1 MFHENVCV
9 RGYISRGAPLIVKCT
24 PKEDK
29 YPKMNAT
36 AASHMSTIAKETLAP
51 VLNAEAQGYYIFIIV
66 FLLASAVV
74 VPIFQRYK
82 VSSVLGFLLIG
93 VLLGPDVMGR
103 LATAW
108 PVLDAFSVMRSHTVH
123 QLAELGVVFL
133 LFSIG
138 LELTFERLKSMRRLV
153 FGLGAL
159 QVLLCALA
167 LTGLFLLIGRSFVS
181 SVALGMALALS
192 STAVVIPV
200 LADRKAL
207 KTASGRS
214 VFAVLLAQDI
224 AVAPILITAG
234 SNSGLSGLLALI
246 PALLGI
252 GILVVLG
259 RWLLRPLFNTVAFSR
274 SRELFMAACL
284 LCVLVAGQISVMAG
298 LSMGLGAFV
307 AGVLLAETEY
317 RREIE
322 NMVEPFKG
330 LLLGL
335 FFVTVGARLEVAAV
349 ISQPL
354 LVFGLAAVL
363 IAIKLVLGLAAAL
376 IAVKAAV
383 IYPVARL
390 FGLNNRSAIETAAVL
405 GPAGEFAFVIIDQA
419 IGHKVLNAEFGQ
431 TVILASIISLFC
443 IPFLAAGAGR
453 LSKALAKNGEAPT
466 SVAPEVVSEAAK
478 VIVVGFGRVGELVTD
493 MLKLHN
499 IDYMVVD
506 INPQVTQRARAL
518 NVEAWYGDASAAEF
532 LHSLGIERARAVVV
546 TASNPAFTDEVVK
559 AVRGMRADVH
569 IIARARDAAH
579 AQRLY
584 QMGATDAVPETIE
597 ASLQLA
603 ENTLIDLGVPMG
615 LVLASV
621 HERRD
626 VFRKMFGIRKPEA
639 PVRPQRSLEEV
650 ALAAAEKAGKT

>member
-1 MFHENVCV
+1 
-9 RGYISRGAPLIVKCT
+9 
-24 PKEDK
+24 
-29 YPKMNAT
+29 MNAS
-36 AASHMSTIAKETLAP
+36 AASHMSAIAKETLAP
-51 VLNAEAQGYYIFIIV
+51 VFNAEAQGYYIFIIV

-224 AVAPILITAG
+224 AVAPIMITVVMLAG
-234 SNSGLSGLLALI
+234 GAAGDGRSLSGLLALI
-246 PALLGI
+246 PALIGI
-252 GILVVLG
+252 GILVIGG

-349 ISQPL
+349 ISQPM

-363 IAIKLVLGLAAAL
+363 IA
-376 IAVKAAV
+376 VKMAV

-390 FGLNNRSAIETAAVL
+390 FGLNNRSALETAAVL

-419 IGHKVLNAEFGQ
+419 IGHKVLNAAFGQ

-453 LSKALAKNGEAPT
+453 LSKALAKNATAPT
-466 SVAPEVVSEAAK
+466 AIAPEIVSEAAK

-499 IDYMVVD
+499 IEYMVVD
-506 INPQVTQRARAL
+506 INPQVTQRARTQHI
-518 NVEAWYGDASAAEF
+518 EAWYGDASAAEF

-559 AVRGMRADVH
+559 AVRAMRADVH

-639 PVRPQRSLEEV
+639 PVRPKRSLEEV
-650 ALAAAEKAGKT
+650 AAAAVEKTAGT

>member
-1 MFHENVCV
+1 
-9 RGYISRGAPLIVKCT
+9 
-24 PKEDK
+24 
-29 YPKMNAT
+29 
-36 AASHMSTIAKETLAP
+36 MSTIAKETLAP

-82 VSSVLGFLLIG
+82 ISSVLGFLLIG
-93 VLLGPDVMGR
+93 VLLGPDVAGR
-103 LATAW
+103 LAGAW
-108 PVLDAFSVMRSHTVH
+108 PAFGGAFGVMRSHTVH

-138 LELTFERLKSMRRLV
+138 LELTFERLKAMRRMV

-159 QVLLCALA
+159 QVVLCSLV
-167 LTGLFLLIGRSFVS
+167 LTGLFLLLGQSIVASI
-181 SVALGMALALS
+181 ALGMAIALS

-224 AVAPILITAG
+224 AVAPIMITVVMLAG
-234 SNSGLSGLLALI
+234 GAAGEATGLGGLLTLI
-246 PALLGI
+246 PALIGI

-335 FFVTVGARLEVAAV
+335 FFVTVGARLEIAAV
-349 ISQPL
+349 ISQP
-354 LVFGLAAVL
+354 A
-363 IAIKLVLGLAAAL
+363 LVLGLAAAL
-376 IAVKAAV
+376 IVVKMAV
-383 IYPVARL
+383 IYPVARI

-419 IGHKVLNAEFGQ
+419 IGHKVLAAEVGQ
-431 TVILASIISLFC
+431 AVILAAIISLFC

-453 LSKALAKNGEAPT
+453 LSKSLAKNATTPT
-466 SVAPEVVSEAAK
+466 AVMPEVVSEAAK
-478 VIVVGFGRVGELVTD
+478 VIVVGFGRVGELVTE

-506 INPQVTQRARAL
+506 INPQVTQRARAQ
-518 NVEAWYGDASAAEF
+518 NIEAWYGDASAAEF
-532 LHSLGIERARAVVV
+532 LHSLDIERARAVVV
-546 TASNPAFTDEVVK
+546 TASNPLFTDQVVK
-559 AVRGMRADVH
+559 AVRTMRADVH
-569 IIARARDAAH
+569 IIARARDASH

-584 QMGATDAVPETIE
+584 EMGATDAVPETIE

-626 VFRKMFGIRKPEA
+626 VFRKMFGIRKPE
-639 PVRPQRSLEEV
+639 PVKPQRSLEDV
-650 ALAAAEKAGKT
+650 ALAMSEKIGAEKA

>member
-1 MFHENVCV
+1 
-9 RGYISRGAPLIVKCT
+9 
-24 PKEDK
+24 
-29 YPKMNAT
+29 MNAS
-36 AASHMSTIAKETLAP
+36 AASHMSAIAKETLAP

-133 LFSIG
+133 LFTIG

-167 LTGLFLLIGRSFVS
+167 LTCLFLLIGRSFVS

-207 KTASGRS
+207 KTTSGRS

-224 AVAPILITAG
+224 AVAPILITVVMLAG
-234 SNSGLSGLLALI
+234 GAAGDGRSLSGLLALI
-246 PALLGI
+246 PALIGI
-252 GILVVLG
+252 GILVIGG
-259 RWLLRPLFNTVAFSR
+259 RWMLRPLFNTVAFSR

-349 ISQPL
+349 ISQPV
-354 LVFGLAAVL
+354 LVF
-363 IAIKLVLGLAAAL
+363 GLAAAL
-376 IAVKAAV
+376 IAVKMAV

-419 IGHKVLNAEFGQ
+419 IGHKVLNAEIGQ

-466 SVAPEVVSEAAK
+466 SVAPEIVSEAPK

-506 INPQVTQRARAL
+506 INPQVTQRARAQHI
-518 NVEAWYGDASAAEF
+518 EAWYGDASAAEF

-546 TASNPAFTDEVVK
+546 TASNPAFTDDVVR
-559 AVRGMRADVH
+559 AVRAMRADVH

-639 PVRPQRSLEEV
+639 PVRPKRSLEEV
-650 ALAAAEKAGKT
+650 AAAAVEKTAGT

>member
-1 MFHENVCV
+1 
-9 RGYISRGAPLIVKCT
+9 
-24 PKEDK
+24 
-29 YPKMNAT
+29 
-36 AASHMSTIAKETLAP
+36 MSTIAKETLAP
-51 VLNAEAQGYYIFIIV
+51 VLNVEAQGYYIFIIV

-103 LATAW
+103 MATVW

-159 QVLLCALA
+159 QVLLCSLA
-167 LTGLFLLIGRSFVS
+167 LTGLFLVLGQSIVASI
-181 SVALGMALALS
+181 ALGMAIALS

-207 KTASGRS
+207 KTTSGRS

-224 AVAPILITAG
+224 AVAPIMITVVMLAG
-234 SNSGLSGLLALI
+234 GAAGASGESATGLGGLLALI
-246 PALLGI
+246 PALIGI
-252 GILVVLG
+252 GILVVGG

-335 FFVTVGARLEVAAV
+335 FFVTVGARLEIAAV
-349 ISQPL
+349 ISEP
-354 LVFGLAAVL
+354 A
-363 IAIKLVLGLAAAL
+363 LVLGLAAAL
-376 IAVKAAV
+376 IAIKAAV

-419 IGHKVLNAEFGQ
+419 IGHKVLSAEVGQ
-431 TVILASIISLFC
+431 AVILAAIISLFC
-443 IPFLAAGAGR
+443 IPFLAAGAAR
-453 LSKALAKNGEAPT
+453 LSKKLAKNAATPT
-466 SVAPEVVSEAAK
+466 AVAPEIVSEAAK

-493 MLKLHN
+493 MLKMHN
-499 IDYMVVD
+499 IEYMVVD

-546 TASNPAFTDEVVK
+546 TASNPAFTDQVVK
-559 AVRGMRADVH
+559 AVRAMRADVH
-569 IIARARDAAH
+569 IIARARDASH

-584 QMGATDAVPETIE
+584 EMGATDAVPETIE

-626 VFRKMFGIRKPEA
+626 VFRKMFGIRKPE
-639 PVRPQRSLEEV
+639 PVKPERSLEAV
-650 ALAAAEKAGKT
+650 ALAMSEKIGAKKA

>member
-1 MFHENVCV
+1 
-9 RGYISRGAPLIVKCT
+9 
-24 PKEDK
+24 
-29 YPKMNAT
+29 
-36 AASHMSTIAKETLAP
+36 MSTIAKETLAP
-51 VLNAEAQGYYIFIIV
+51 VLNSETQGYYIFIIV

-159 QVLLCALA
+159 QVVLCSLA
-167 LTGLFLLIGRSFVS
+167 LTGLFLVLGQSIVASI
-181 SVALGMALALS
+181 ALGMAIALS

-224 AVAPILITAG
+224 AVAPIMITVVMLAG
-234 SNSGLSGLLALI
+234 GAAGASGNANGLSGLLALI
-246 PALLGI
+246 PALIGI
-252 GILVVLG
+252 GILVVGG

-335 FFVTVGARLEVAAV
+335 FFVTVGARLEIAAV
-349 ISQPL
+349 VSQP
-354 LVFGLAAVL
+354 A
-363 IAIKLVLGLAAAL
+363 LVLGLAVAL
-376 IAVKAAV
+376 IVIKAAV
-383 IYPVARL
+383 IYPVARA

-419 IGHKVLNAEFGQ
+419 IGHKVLSAEVGQ
-431 TVILASIISLFC
+431 AVILASIISLFC
-443 IPFLAAGAGR
+443 IPFLAAGAAR
-453 LSKALAKNGEAPT
+453 LSKKLAKNAAAPT
-466 SVAPEVVSEAAK
+466 SVAPDIVSEAAK

-499 IDYMVVD
+499 IEYMVVD
-506 INPQVTQRARAL
+506 INPQVTQRARAM

-546 TASNPAFTDEVVK
+546 TASNPVFTDQVVK
-559 AVRGMRADVH
+559 AVRAMRDDVH
-569 IIARARDAAH
+569 IIARARDASH

-584 QMGATDAVPETIE
+584 EMGATDAVPETIE

-626 VFRKMFGIRKPEA
+626 VFRKMFGIRKPE
-639 PVRPQRSLEEV
+639 PIRSERSLEAV
-650 ALAAAEKAGKT
+650 ALAMAEKAGTQKA

>member
-1 MFHENVCV
+1 
-9 RGYISRGAPLIVKCT
+9 
-24 PKEDK
+24 
-29 YPKMNAT
+29 
-36 AASHMSTIAKETLAP
+36 MSTIAKETLAP

-159 QVLLCALA
+159 QVVLCSLA
-167 LTGLFLLIGRSFVS
+167 LTGLFLLLGQSIVASI
-181 SVALGMALALS
+181 ALGMAIALS

-224 AVAPILITAG
+224 AVAPIMITVVMLAGGAAGAAG

-335 FFVTVGARLEVAAV
+335 FFVTVGARLEIAAV
-349 ISQPL
+349 VSQP
-354 LVFGLAAVL
+354 A
-363 IAIKLVLGLAAAL
+363 LVLGLAAAL

-419 IGHKVLNAEFGQ
+419 IGHKVLSAEIGQ
-431 TVILASIISLFC
+431 AVILASIISLFS
-443 IPFLAAGAGR
+443 IPFLAAGAAR
-453 LSKALAKNGEAPT
+453 LSKKLAKNAMAPT
-466 SVAPEVVSEAAK
+466 AVMPEVVSEAAK

-499 IDYMVVD
+499 IEYMVVD

-559 AVRGMRADVH
+559 AVRAMRADVH

>member
-1 MFHENVCV
+1 
-9 RGYISRGAPLIVKCT
+9 
-24 PKEDK
+24 
-29 YPKMNAT
+29 MNAS
-36 AASHMSTIAKETLAP
+36 AASHMSAIAKETLAP

-133 LFSIG
+133 LFTIG

-159 QVLLCALA
+159 QVVLCALA
-167 LTGLFLLIGRSFVS
+167 LTGLFLLIGRSFIS

-224 AVAPILITAG
+224 AVAPILITVVMLAG
-234 SNSGLSGLLALI
+234 GAAGDGRSLSGLLALI
-246 PALLGI
+246 PALIGI
-252 GILVVLG
+252 GILVIGG

-349 ISQPL
+349 ISQPM

-363 IAIKLVLGLAAAL
+363 IAIKM
-376 IAVKAAV
+376 AV

-390 FGLNNRSAIETAAVL
+390 FGLINRSAIETAAVL

-466 SVAPEVVSEAAK
+466 SVAPDVVSEAAK

-506 INPQVTQRARAL
+506 INPQVTQRARAQHI
-518 NVEAWYGDASAAEF
+518 EAWYGDASAAEF

-559 AVRGMRADVH
+559 AVRAMRADVH

-639 PVRPQRSLEEV
+639 PVRPKRSLEEV
-650 ALAAAEKAGKT
+650 AAAAVEKAAGT

>member
-1 MFHENVCV
+1 
-9 RGYISRGAPLIVKCT
+9 
-24 PKEDK
+24 
-29 YPKMNAT
+29 
-36 AASHMSTIAKETLAP
+36 MSTIAKETLAP
-51 VLNAEAQGYYIFIIV
+51 VLNSEAQGYYIFIIV

-74 VPIFQRYK
+74 VPIFQRFK

-159 QVLLCALA
+159 QVLLCSLA
-167 LTGLFLLIGRSFVS
+167 LTGLFLILGQTIVASI
-181 SVALGMALALS
+181 ALGMAIALS

-224 AVAPILITAG
+224 AVAPIMITVVMLAG
-234 SNSGLSGLLALI
+234 GAATASGESASGLSGLLALI
-246 PALLGI
+246 PALVGI
-252 GILVVLG
+252 GILVIGG

-335 FFVTVGARLEVAAV
+335 FFVTVGARLEIAAV
-349 ISQPL
+349 VSQP
-354 LVFGLAAVL
+354 A
-363 IAIKLVLGLAAAL
+363 LVLGLAVAL
-376 IAVKAAV
+376 IVIKAAV
-383 IYPVARL
+383 IYPVARA

-419 IGHKVLNAEFGQ
+419 IGHKVLSAETGQ
-431 TVILASIISLFC
+431 AVILASIISLFS
-443 IPFLAAGAGR
+443 IPFLAAGAAR
-453 LSKALAKNGEAPT
+453 LSKKLAKNATAPT
-466 SVAPEVVSEAAK
+466 SVAPDIVSEAAK

-499 IDYMVVD
+499 IEYMVVD
-506 INPQVTQRARAL
+506 INPQVTQRARAM

-546 TASNPAFTDEVVK
+546 TASNPAFTDQVVK
-559 AVRGMRADVH
+559 AVRAMRDDVH
-569 IIARARDAAH
+569 IIARARDASH

-584 QMGATDAVPETIE
+584 EMGATDAVPETIE

-626 VFRKMFGIRKPEA
+626 VFRKMFGIRKPE
-639 PVRPQRSLEEV
+639 PIKSERSLEAV
-650 ALAAAEKAGKT
+650 ALAMAEKTGKA

>member
-1 MFHENVCV
+1 
-9 RGYISRGAPLIVKCT
+9 
-24 PKEDK
+24 
-29 YPKMNAT
+29 MNAS

-51 VLNAEAQGYYIFIIV
+51 VLNTEAQGYYIFIIV

-93 VLLGPDVMGR
+93 VLFGPDVMGR
-103 LATAW
+103 LASAW
-108 PVLDAFSVMRSHTVH
+108 PVFDAFSVMRSHTVH

-138 LELTFERLKSMRRLV
+138 LELTFERLKSMRRMV

-159 QVLLCALA
+159 QVILCSLA
-167 LTGLFLLIGRSFVS
+167 LTGLFLLLGQ
-181 SVALGMALALS
+181 SVVASIALGMAIALS

-224 AVAPILITAG
+224 AVAPIMITVIMLAGGAAGATG
-234 SNSGLSGLLALI
+234 SNNGLSGLLALI
-246 PALLGI
+246 PALFGI
-252 GILVVLG
+252 GILVILG

-335 FFVTVGARLEVAAV
+335 FFVTVGARLEIAAV

-354 LVFGLAAVL
+354 
-363 IAIKLVLGLAAAL
+363 LVLGLAAAL

-419 IGHKVLNAEFGQ
+419 IGHKVLSAEVGQ
-431 TVILASIISLFC
+431 AVILAAIISLFS

-453 LSKALAKNGEAPT
+453 LSKSLAKNATAPT
-466 SVAPEVVSEAAK
+466 AVMPEVVSEAAK
-478 VIVVGFGRVGELVTD
+478 VIVVGFGRVGELVTE

-499 IDYMVVD
+499 IEYMVVD
-506 INPQVTQRARAL
+506 INPQVTQRARAQ
-518 NVEAWYGDASAAEF
+518 NIEAWYGDASAAEF
-532 LHSLGIERARAVVV
+532 LHSLDIERARAVVV
-546 TASNPAFTDEVVK
+546 TASNPLFTDQVVK
-559 AVRGMRADVH
+559 AVRAMRADVH
-569 IIARARDAAH
+569 IIARARDASH

-584 QMGATDAVPETIE
+584 EMGATDAVPETIE

-639 PVRPQRSLEEV
+639 PVKPERSLEDV
-650 ALAAAEKAGKT
+650 ALALSEKMGTENAGEA

>member
-1 MFHENVCV
+1 
-9 RGYISRGAPLIVKCT
+9 
-24 PKEDK
+24 
-29 YPKMNAT
+29 MNAS
-36 AASHMSTIAKETLAP
+36 AASQMSTIAKETLAP
-51 VLNAEAQGYYIFIIV
+51 VLNSETQGYYIFIIV

-159 QVLLCALA
+159 QVVLCSLA
-167 LTGLFLLIGRSFVS
+167 LTGLFLVLGQSIVASI
-181 SVALGMALALS
+181 ALGMAIALS

-224 AVAPILITAG
+224 AVAPIMITVVMLAG
-234 SNSGLSGLLALI
+234 GAAGASGNANGLSGLLALI
-246 PALLGI
+246 PALIGI
-252 GILVVLG
+252 GILVVGG

-335 FFVTVGARLEVAAV
+335 FFVTVGARLEIAAV
-349 ISQPL
+349 VSQP
-354 LVFGLAAVL
+354 A
-363 IAIKLVLGLAAAL
+363 LVLGLAVAL
-376 IAVKAAV
+376 IVIKAAV
-383 IYPVARL
+383 IYPVARA

-419 IGHKVLNAEFGQ
+419 IGHKVLSAEVGQ
-431 TVILASIISLFC
+431 AVILASIISLFC
-443 IPFLAAGAGR
+443 IPFLAAGAAR
-453 LSKALAKNGEAPT
+453 LSKKLAKNAAAPT
-466 SVAPEVVSEAAK
+466 SVAPDIVSEAAK

-499 IDYMVVD
+499 IEYMVVD
-506 INPQVTQRARAL
+506 INPQVTQRARAM

-546 TASNPAFTDEVVK
+546 TASNPVFTDQVVK
-559 AVRGMRADVH
+559 AVRAMRDDVH
-569 IIARARDAAH
+569 IIARARDASH

-584 QMGATDAVPETIE
+584 EMGATDAVPETIE

-626 VFRKMFGIRKPEA
+626 VFRKMFGIRKPE
-639 PVRPQRSLEEV
+639 PIRSERSLEAV
-650 ALAAAEKAGKT
+650 ALAMAEKAGTQKA

>member
-1 MFHENVCV
+1 
-9 RGYISRGAPLIVKCT
+9 
-24 PKEDK
+24 
-29 YPKMNAT
+29 MNAS
-36 AASHMSTIAKETLAP
+36 AASHMSAIAKETLAP

-133 LFSIG
+133 LFTIG

-159 QVLLCALA
+159 QVVLCALA
-167 LTGLFLLIGRSFVS
+167 LTGLFLLIGRSFIS

-224 AVAPILITAG
+224 AVAPILITVVMLAG
-234 SNSGLSGLLALI
+234 GAAGDGRSLSGLLALI
-246 PALLGI
+246 PALIGI
-252 GILVVLG
+252 GILVIGG

-349 ISQPL
+349 ISQPM

-363 IAIKLVLGLAAAL
+363 IAIKM
-376 IAVKAAV
+376 AV

-466 SVAPEVVSEAAK
+466 SVAPDVVSEAAK

-506 INPQVTQRARAL
+506 INPQVTQRARAQHI
-518 NVEAWYGDASAAEF
+518 EAWYGDASAAEF

-559 AVRGMRADVH
+559 AVRAMRADVH

-639 PVRPQRSLEEV
+639 PVRPKRSLEEV
-650 ALAAAEKAGKT
+650 AAAAVEKAAGT

>member
-1 MFHENVCV
+1 
-9 RGYISRGAPLIVKCT
+9 
-24 PKEDK
+24 
-29 YPKMNAT
+29 
-36 AASHMSTIAKETLAP
+36 
-51 VLNAEAQGYYIFIIV
+51 
-66 FLLASAVV
+66 
-74 VPIFQRYK
+74 
-82 VSSVLGFLLIG
+82 
-93 VLLGPDVMGR
+93 MGR
-103 LATAW
+103 LASAW
-108 PVLDAFSVMRSHTVH
+108 PAFGGAFGVMGSHTVH

-138 LELTFERLKSMRRLV
+138 LELTFERLKAMRRMV

-159 QVLLCALA
+159 QVVLCSLV
-167 LTGLFLLIGRSFVS
+167 LTGLFLLLGQSIVASI
-181 SVALGMALALS
+181 ALGMAIALS

-224 AVAPILITAG
+224 AVAPIMITVVMLAG
-234 SNSGLSGLLALI
+234 GVAGASGENSSGLSGLLALI
-246 PALLGI
+246 PALIGI

-335 FFVTVGARLEVAAV
+335 FFVTVGARLEIAAV
-349 ISQPL
+349 VSQP
-354 LVFGLAAVL
+354 A
-363 IAIKLVLGLAAAL
+363 LVLGLAAAL
-376 IAVKAAV
+376 IIVKMAV

-419 IGHKVLNAEFGQ
+419 IGHKVLSAEVGQ
-431 TVILASIISLFC
+431 AVILASIISLFC
-443 IPFLAAGAGR
+443 IPFLAAGAAR
-453 LSKALAKNGEAPT
+453 LSKKLAKNATAPT
-466 SVAPEVVSEAAK
+466 SVAPEIVSEAAK

-493 MLKLHN
+493 LLKAHN
-499 IDYMVVD
+499 IEYMVVD
-506 INPQVTQRARAL
+506 INPQVTTRARAM

-546 TASNPAFTDEVVK
+546 TASNPVFTDQVVK
-559 AVRGMRADVH
+559 AVRAMRADVH
-569 IIARARDAAH
+569 IIARARDASH

-584 QMGATDAVPETIE
+584 EMGATDAVPETIE

-626 VFRKMFGIRKPEA
+626 VFRKMFGIRKPE
-639 PVRPQRSLEEV
+639 PVRPERSLEDV
-650 ALAAAEKAGKT
+650 ALAVSEKMGAEKAEKA

>member
-1 MFHENVCV
+1 
-9 RGYISRGAPLIVKCT
+9 
-24 PKEDK
+24 
-29 YPKMNAT
+29 MNAS
-36 AASHMSTIAKETLAP
+36 AASHMSAIAKETLAP

-133 LFSIG
+133 LFTIG

-167 LTGLFLLIGRSFVS
+167 LTGLFLLIGRSFIS

-224 AVAPILITAG
+224 AVAPILITVVMLAG
-234 SNSGLSGLLALI
+234 GAAGDGRSLSGLLALI
-246 PALLGI
+246 PALIGI
-252 GILVVLG
+252 GILVIGG

-363 IAIKLVLGLAAAL
+363 IAIKM
-376 IAVKAAV
+376 AV

-453 LSKALAKNGEAPT
+453 LSKALAKNGETPT

-506 INPQVTQRARAL
+506 INPQVTQRARAQHI
-518 NVEAWYGDASAAEF
+518 EAWYGDASAAEF

-559 AVRGMRADVH
+559 AVRAMRADVH

-639 PVRPQRSLEEV
+639 PVRPKRSLEEV
-650 ALAAAEKAGKT
+650 AAAAVEKAAGT

>member
-1 MFHENVCV
+1 
-9 RGYISRGAPLIVKCT
+9 
-24 PKEDK
+24 
-29 YPKMNAT
+29 MNAS

-51 VLNAEAQGYYIFIIV
+51 VLNVEAQGYYIFIIV

-103 LATAW
+103 MATVW

-159 QVLLCALA
+159 QVLLCSLA
-167 LTGLFLLIGRSFVS
+167 LTGLFLVLGQSIVASI
-181 SVALGMALALS
+181 ALGMAIALS

-207 KTASGRS
+207 KTTSGRS

-224 AVAPILITAG
+224 AVAPIMITVVMLAG
-234 SNSGLSGLLALI
+234 GAAGASGESATGLGGLLALI
-246 PALLGI
+246 PALIGI
-252 GILVVLG
+252 GILVVGG

-335 FFVTVGARLEVAAV
+335 FFVTVGARLEIAAV
-349 ISQPL
+349 ISEP
-354 LVFGLAAVL
+354 A
-363 IAIKLVLGLAAAL
+363 LVLGLAAAL
-376 IAVKAAV
+376 IAIKAAV

-419 IGHKVLNAEFGQ
+419 IGHKVLSAEVGQ
-431 TVILASIISLFC
+431 AVILAAIISLFC
-443 IPFLAAGAGR
+443 IPFLAAGAAR
-453 LSKALAKNGEAPT
+453 LSKKLAKNAATPT
-466 SVAPEVVSEAAK
+466 AVAPEIVSEAAK

-493 MLKLHN
+493 MLKMHN
-499 IDYMVVD
+499 IEYMVVD

-546 TASNPAFTDEVVK
+546 TASNPAFTDQVVK
-559 AVRGMRADVH
+559 AVRAMRADVH
-569 IIARARDAAH
+569 IIARARDASH

-584 QMGATDAVPETIE
+584 EMGATDAVPETIE

-626 VFRKMFGIRKPEA
+626 VFRKMFGIRKPE
-639 PVRPQRSLEEV
+639 PVKPERSLEAV
-650 ALAAAEKAGKT
+650 ALAMSEKIGAKKA

>member
-1 MFHENVCV
+1 
-9 RGYISRGAPLIVKCT
+9 
-24 PKEDK
+24 
-29 YPKMNAT
+29 MNAS

-93 VLLGPDVMGR
+93 VLLGPDVVGR
-103 LATAW
+103 LATNW

-138 LELTFERLKSMRRLV
+138 LELTFERLKSMRRMV

-159 QVLLCALA
+159 QVVLCSLA
-167 LTGLFLLIGRSFVS
+167 LTGLFLVLGQSIVASI
-181 SVALGMALALS
+181 ALGMAIALS

-224 AVAPILITAG
+224 AVAPIMITVVMLAG
-234 SNSGLSGLLALI
+234 GAASASGESASGLSGLLALI
-246 PALLGI
+246 PALIGI
-252 GILVVLG
+252 GILVVGG

-335 FFVTVGARLEVAAV
+335 FFVTVGARLEIAAV
-349 ISQPL
+349 VSQPM
-354 LVFGLAAVL
+354 
-363 IAIKLVLGLAAAL
+363 LVLGLAAAL
-376 IAVKAAV
+376 IAIKAAV

-419 IGHKVLNAEFGQ
+419 IGHKVLSAEVGQ
-431 TVILASIISLFC
+431 AVILASIISLFC
-443 IPFLAAGAGR
+443 IPFLAAGAAR
-453 LSKALAKNGEAPT
+453 LSKKLAKNGAAPT
-466 SVAPEVVSEAAK
+466 SVAPEIVSEAAK

-493 MLKLHN
+493 MLKAHN
-499 IDYMVVD
+499 IEYMVVD
-506 INPQVTQRARAL
+506 INPQVTTRARAM

-546 TASNPAFTDEVVK
+546 TASNPVFTDQVVK
-559 AVRGMRADVH
+559 AVRAMREDVH
-569 IIARARDAAH
+569 IIARARDASH

-584 QMGATDAVPETIE
+584 EMGATDAVPETIE

-626 VFRKMFGIRKPEA
+626 VFRKMFGIRKPE
-639 PVRPQRSLEEV
+639 PVKPERSLEAV
-650 ALAAAEKAGKT
+650 TLAMAEKAEKA

>member
-1 MFHENVCV
+1 
-9 RGYISRGAPLIVKCT
+9 
-24 PKEDK
+24 
-29 YPKMNAT
+29 MNAS

-93 VLLGPDVMGR
+93 VLLGPDVVGR
-103 LATAW
+103 LATSW
-108 PVLDAFSVMRSHTVH
+108 PVLNAFSVMRSHTVH

-138 LELTFERLKSMRRLV
+138 LELTFERLKSMRRMV

-159 QVLLCALA
+159 QVVLCSLA
-167 LTGLFLLIGRSFVS
+167 LTGLFLVLGQSIVASI
-181 SVALGMALALS
+181 ALGMAIALS

-224 AVAPILITAG
+224 AVAPIMITVVMLAG
-234 SNSGLSGLLALI
+234 GAAGAAGESASGLSGLLALI
-246 PALLGI
+246 PALIGI

-335 FFVTVGARLEVAAV
+335 FFVTVGARLEIAAV
-349 ISQPL
+349 VSQP
-354 LVFGLAAVL
+354 A
-363 IAIKLVLGLAAAL
+363 LVLGLAAAL
-376 IAVKAAV
+376 IITKMAV

-419 IGHKVLNAEFGQ
+419 IGHKVLSAEVGQ
-431 TVILASIISLFC
+431 AVILASIISLFS
-443 IPFLAAGAGR
+443 IPFLAAGAAR
-453 LSKALAKNGEAPT
+453 LSKKLAKNATAPT
-466 SVAPEVVSEAAK
+466 SVAPEIVSEAAK

-493 MLKLHN
+493 LLKAHN
-499 IDYMVVD
+499 IEYMVVD
-506 INPQVTQRARAL
+506 INPQVTTRARVM

-546 TASNPAFTDEVVK
+546 TASNPVFTDQVVK
-559 AVRGMRADVH
+559 AVRAMREDVH
-569 IIARARDAAH
+569 IIARARDASH

-584 QMGATDAVPETIE
+584 EMGATDAVPETIE

-639 PVRPQRSLEEV
+639 PVKPERSLEAV
-650 ALAAAEKAGKT
+650 ALAMAEKAEKA

>member
-1 MFHENVCV
+1 
-9 RGYISRGAPLIVKCT
+9 
-24 PKEDK
+24 
-29 YPKMNAT
+29 MNAS

-93 VLLGPDVMGR
+93 VLFGPDVMGR
-103 LATAW
+103 LATVW

-159 QVLLCALA
+159 QVVLCSLA
-167 LTGLFLLIGRSFVS
+167 LTGLFLVLGQSIVASI
-181 SVALGMALALS
+181 ALGMAIALS

-207 KTASGRS
+207 KTTSGRS

-224 AVAPILITAG
+224 AVAPIMITVVMLAG
-234 SNSGLSGLLALI
+234 GAAGAAGGNNGLSGLLALI
-246 PALLGI
+246 PALIGI

-335 FFVTVGARLEVAAV
+335 FFVTVGARLEIAAV
-349 ISQPL
+349 VSQPL
-354 LVFGLAAVL
+354 LVLGLAFAL
-363 IAIKLVLGLAAAL
+363 IAI
-376 IAVKAAV
+376 KAAV
-383 IYPVARL
+383 IYPVARF

-419 IGHKVLNAEFGQ
+419 IGHKVLSAEIGQ
-431 TVILASIISLFC
+431 AVILASIISLFS
-443 IPFLAAGAGR
+443 IPFLAAGAAR
-453 LSKALAKNGEAPT
+453 LSKKLAKNATTPT
-466 SVAPEVVSEAAK
+466 SVAPEIVSEAAK

-499 IDYMVVD
+499 IEYMVVD
-506 INPQVTQRARAL
+506 INPQVTQRARAM

-546 TASNPAFTDEVVK
+546 TASNPAFTDQVVK
-559 AVRGMRADVH
+559 AVRAMRDDVH

-639 PVRPQRSLEEV
+639 LTKPQRSLEEV
-650 ALAAAEKAGKT
+650 AMSAAEKTQ

>member
-1 MFHENVCV
+1 
-9 RGYISRGAPLIVKCT
+9 
-24 PKEDK
+24 
-29 YPKMNAT
+29 
-36 AASHMSTIAKETLAP
+36 MSTIAKETLAP

-93 VLLGPDVMGR
+93 VLLGPDVVGR
-103 LATAW
+103 LATSW
-108 PVLDAFSVMRSHTVH
+108 PVLNAFSVMRSHTVH

-138 LELTFERLKSMRRLV
+138 LELTFERLKSMRRMV

-159 QVLLCALA
+159 QVVLCSLA
-167 LTGLFLLIGRSFVS
+167 LTGLFLVLGQSIVASI
-181 SVALGMALALS
+181 ALGMAIALS

-224 AVAPILITAG
+224 AVAPIMITVVMLAG
-234 SNSGLSGLLALI
+234 GAAGAAGESASGLSGLLALI
-246 PALLGI
+246 PALIGI

-335 FFVTVGARLEVAAV
+335 FFVTVGARLEIAAV
-349 ISQPL
+349 VSQP
-354 LVFGLAAVL
+354 A
-363 IAIKLVLGLAAAL
+363 LVLGLAAAL
-376 IAVKAAV
+376 IITKMAV

-419 IGHKVLNAEFGQ
+419 IGHKVLSAEVGQ
-431 TVILASIISLFC
+431 AVILASIISLFS
-443 IPFLAAGAGR
+443 IPFLAAGAAR
-453 LSKALAKNGEAPT
+453 LSKKLAKNATAPT
-466 SVAPEVVSEAAK
+466 SVAPEIVSEAAK

-493 MLKLHN
+493 LLKAHN
-499 IDYMVVD
+499 IEYMVVD
-506 INPQVTQRARAL
+506 INPQVTTRARVM

-546 TASNPAFTDEVVK
+546 TASNPVFTDQVVK
-559 AVRGMRADVH
+559 AVRAMREDVH
-569 IIARARDAAH
+569 IIARARDASH

-584 QMGATDAVPETIE
+584 EMGATDAVPETIE

-639 PVRPQRSLEEV
+639 PVKPERSLEAV
-650 ALAAAEKAGKT
+650 ALAMAEKAEKA

>member
-1 MFHENVCV
+1 
-9 RGYISRGAPLIVKCT
+9 
-24 PKEDK
+24 
-29 YPKMNAT
+29 MNAS

-93 VLLGPDVMGR
+93 VLLGPDVVGR

-224 AVAPILITAG
+224 AVAPILITVVMLAG
-234 SNSGLSGLLALI
+234 GAAGDGRSLSGLLALI
-246 PALLGI
+246 PALIGI
-252 GILVVLG
+252 GILVIGG

-363 IAIKLVLGLAAAL
+363 IAIKM
-376 IAVKAAV
+376 AV

-506 INPQVTQRARAL
+506 INPQVTQRARAQHI
-518 NVEAWYGDASAAEF
+518 EAWYGDASAAEF

-639 PVRPQRSLEEV
+639 PVKPKRSLEEV
-650 ALAAAEKAGKT
+650 AAAAVEKAAGT

>member
-1 MFHENVCV
+1 
-9 RGYISRGAPLIVKCT
+9 
-24 PKEDK
+24 
-29 YPKMNAT
+29 
-36 AASHMSTIAKETLAP
+36 MSTIAKETLAP
-51 VLNAEAQGYYIFIIV
+51 VLNAETQGYYIFIIV

-159 QVLLCALA
+159 QVVLCSLA
-167 LTGLFLLIGRSFVS
+167 LTGLFLVLGQTIVASI
-181 SVALGMALALS
+181 ALGMAIALS

-224 AVAPILITAG
+224 AVAPIMITVVMLAG
-234 SNSGLSGLLALI
+234 GAAGAAGESNGLSGLLALI
-246 PALLGI
+246 PALIGI
-252 GILVVLG
+252 GILVVGG

-335 FFVTVGARLEVAAV
+335 FFVTVGARLEIAAV
-349 ISQPL
+349 VSQP
-354 LVFGLAAVL
+354 A
-363 IAIKLVLGLAAAL
+363 LVLGLAVAL
-376 IAVKAAV
+376 IAIKAAV
-383 IYPVARL
+383 IYPVARI

-419 IGHKVLNAEFGQ
+419 IGHKVLSAEVGQ
-431 TVILASIISLFC
+431 AVILASIISLFS
-443 IPFLAAGAGR
+443 IPFLAAGAAR
-453 LSKALAKNGEAPT
+453 LSKKLAKNAAAPT
-466 SVAPEVVSEAAK
+466 SVAPDIVSEAAK

-499 IDYMVVD
+499 IEYMVVD
-506 INPQVTQRARAL
+506 INPQVTQRARAM

-546 TASNPAFTDEVVK
+546 TASNPVFTDQVVK
-559 AVRGMRADVH
+559 AVRAMRDDVH
-569 IIARARDAAH
+569 IIARARDASH

-584 QMGATDAVPETIE
+584 EMGATDAVPETIE

-626 VFRKMFGIRKPEA
+626 VFRKMFGIRKPE
-639 PVRPQRSLEEV
+639 PVKPERSLEAV
-650 ALAAAEKAGKT
+650 ALAMAEKAEKA

>member
-1 MFHENVCV
+1 
-9 RGYISRGAPLIVKCT
+9 
-24 PKEDK
+24 
-29 YPKMNAT
+29 MNASVGHPVT
-36 AASHMSTIAKETLAP
+36 TIAKEALAP
-51 VLNAEAQGYYIFIIV
+51 VLNTDAQGYYIFIIV

-74 VPIFQRYK
+74 VPIFQRFK

-103 LATAW
+103 LEKIW
-108 PVLDAFSVMRSHTVH
+108 PVLDAFDVMRSHTVH

-133 LFSIG
+133 LFTIG

-159 QVLLCALA
+159 QVVLCSLA
-167 LTGLFLLIGRSFVS
+167 LTGLFLILGQSIVASI
-181 SVALGMALALS
+181 ALGMAIALS

-200 LADRKAL
+200 LADRKVL
-207 KTASGRS
+207 KSASGRS

-224 AVAPILITAG
+224 AVAPIMITVVMLAG
-234 SNSGLSGLLALI
+234 GAAGASGGSLGGLLALI
-246 PALLGI
+246 PALI
-252 GILVVLG
+252 GMGVLVVGG
-259 RWLLRPLFNTVAFSR
+259 RWLLRPLFNTVAFSN

-335 FFVTVGARLEVAAV
+335 FFVTVGARLE
-349 ISQPL
+349 IT
-354 LVFGLAAVL
+354 AVL
-363 IAIKLVLGLAAAL
+363 DQPALVLGLAAGL
-376 IAVKAAV
+376 ILIKAAV

-390 FGLNNRSAIETAAVL
+390 FGMNNRSAIETAAVL

-419 IGHKVLNAEFGQ
+419 IGHKVLSADLGQ
-431 TVILASIISLFC
+431 TVIVASILSLFA
-443 IPFLAAGAGR
+443 IPFLAAAAGR
-453 LSKALAKNGEAPT
+453 LSKSIARSGEAAT
-466 SVAPEVVSEAAK
+466 TVAPETVSEADK
-478 VIVVGFGRVGELVTD
+478 VIVVGYGRVGELVID
-493 MLKLHN
+493 MLRMHQIEFLV
-499 IDYMVVD
+499 ID
-506 INPQVTQRARAL
+506 INPQVTQRARAAGI
-518 NVEAWYGDASAAEF
+518 EAWYGDASMPDF
-532 LHSLGIERARAVVV
+532 LHSIGIDRARAVVV
-546 TASNPAFTDEVVK
+546 TASNPAFTDKVVQ
-559 AVRGMRADVH
+559 AVRAMREDVH
-569 IIARARDAAH
+569 IIARARDASH

-639 PVRPQRSLEEV
+639 LKPDMPLAAV
-650 ALAAAEKAGKT
+650 ALAMAEKNAAEKQGL

>member
-1 MFHENVCV
+1 
-9 RGYISRGAPLIVKCT
+9 
-24 PKEDK
+24 
-29 YPKMNAT
+29 MNAS

-93 VLLGPDVMGR
+93 VLLGPDVVGR
-103 LATAW
+103 LATSW
-108 PVLDAFSVMRSHTVH
+108 PVLNAFSVMRSHTVH

-138 LELTFERLKSMRRLV
+138 LELTFERLKSMRRMV

-159 QVLLCALA
+159 QVVLCSLA
-167 LTGLFLLIGRSFVS
+167 LTGLFLVLGQSIVASI
-181 SVALGMALALS
+181 ALGMAIALS

-224 AVAPILITAG
+224 AVAPIMITVVMLAG
-234 SNSGLSGLLALI
+234 GAAGAAGESASGLSGLLALI
-246 PALLGI
+246 PALIGI

-335 FFVTVGARLEVAAV
+335 FFVTVGARLEIAAV
-349 ISQPL
+349 VSQP
-354 LVFGLAAVL
+354 A
-363 IAIKLVLGLAAAL
+363 LVLGLAAAL
-376 IAVKAAV
+376 IAIKAAV

-419 IGHKVLNAEFGQ
+419 IGHKVLSAEVGQ
-431 TVILASIISLFC
+431 AVILASIISLFS
-443 IPFLAAGAGR
+443 IPFLAAGAAR
-453 LSKALAKNGEAPT
+453 LSKKLAKNATAPT
-466 SVAPEVVSEAAK
+466 SVAPEIVSEAAK

-493 MLKLHN
+493 LLKAHN
-499 IDYMVVD
+499 IEYMVVD
-506 INPQVTQRARAL
+506 INPQVTTRARVM

-546 TASNPAFTDEVVK
+546 TASNPVFTDQVVK
-559 AVRGMRADVH
+559 AVRAMREDVH
-569 IIARARDAAH
+569 IIARARDASH

-584 QMGATDAVPETIE
+584 EMGATDAVPETIE

-639 PVRPQRSLEEV
+639 PVKPERSLEAV
-650 ALAAAEKAGKT
+650 ALAMAEKAEKA

>member
-1 MFHENVCV
+1 
-9 RGYISRGAPLIVKCT
+9 
-24 PKEDK
+24 
-29 YPKMNAT
+29 MNAS

-93 VLLGPDVMGR
+93 VLLGPDVAGR
-103 LATAW
+103 LAGAW
-108 PVLDAFSVMRSHTVH
+108 PAFGGAFGVMRSHTVH

-138 LELTFERLKSMRRLV
+138 LELTFERLKAMRRMV

-159 QVLLCALA
+159 QVILCSLA
-167 LTGLFLLIGRSFVS
+167 LTGLFLLLGQSIVASI
-181 SVALGMALALS
+181 ALGMAIALS

-224 AVAPILITAG
+224 AVAPIMITVVMLAG
-234 SNSGLSGLLALI
+234 GAAGASGESGSGLSGLLALI
-246 PALLGI
+246 PALIGI

-335 FFVTVGARLEVAAV
+335 FFVTVGARLEIAAV
-349 ISQPL
+349 ISQP
-354 LVFGLAAVL
+354 A
-363 IAIKLVLGLAAAL
+363 LVLGLAAAL
-376 IAVKAAV
+376 IAVKMAV

-419 IGHKVLNAEFGQ
+419 IGHKVLGAEVGQ
-431 TVILASIISLFC
+431 AVILAAIISLFC

-453 LSKALAKNGEAPT
+453 LSKSLAKSAATPT
-466 SVAPEVVSEAAK
+466 AVMPEVVSEAAK
-478 VIVVGFGRVGELVTD
+478 VIVVGFGRVGELVTE

-506 INPQVTQRARAL
+506 INPQVTQRARAQ
-518 NVEAWYGDASAAEF
+518 NIEAWYGDASAAEF
-532 LHSLGIERARAVVV
+532 LHSLDIERARAVVV
-546 TASNPAFTDEVVK
+546 TASNPLFTDQVVK
-559 AVRGMRADVH
+559 AVRTMRADVH
-569 IIARARDAAH
+569 IIARARDASH

-584 QMGATDAVPETIE
+584 EMGATDAVPETIE

-626 VFRKMFGIRKPEA
+626 VFRKMFGIRKPE
-639 PVRPQRSLEEV
+639 PVKPQRSLEDV
-650 ALAAAEKAGKT
+650 ALAMSEKIGAEKA

>member
-1 MFHENVCV
+1 
-9 RGYISRGAPLIVKCT
+9 
-24 PKEDK
+24 
-29 YPKMNAT
+29 
-36 AASHMSTIAKETLAP
+36 MSAIAKETLAP

-133 LFSIG
+133 LFTIG

-159 QVLLCALA
+159 QVVLCALA
-167 LTGLFLLIGRSFVS
+167 LTGLFLLIGRSFIS

-224 AVAPILITAG
+224 AVAPILITVVMLAG
-234 SNSGLSGLLALI
+234 GAAGDGRSLSGLLALI
-246 PALLGI
+246 PALIGI
-252 GILVVLG
+252 GILVIGG

-349 ISQPL
+349 ISQPM

-363 IAIKLVLGLAAAL
+363 IAIKM
-376 IAVKAAV
+376 AV

-466 SVAPEVVSEAAK
+466 SVAPDVVSEAAK

-506 INPQVTQRARAL
+506 INPQVTQRARAQHI
-518 NVEAWYGDASAAEF
+518 EAWYGDASAAEF

-559 AVRGMRADVH
+559 AVRAMRADVH

-639 PVRPQRSLEEV
+639 PVRPKRSLEEV
-650 ALAAAEKAGKT
+650 AAAAVEKAAGT

>member
-159 QVLLCALA
+159 QVVLCSLA
-167 LTGLFLLIGRSFVS
+167 LTGLFLLLGQSIVASI
-181 SVALGMALALS
+181 ALGMAIALS

-224 AVAPILITAG
+224 AVAPIMITVVMLAGGAAGAAG

-335 FFVTVGARLEVAAV
+335 FFVTVGARLEIAAV
-349 ISQPL
+349 VSQP
-354 LVFGLAAVL
+354 A
-363 IAIKLVLGLAAAL
+363 LVLGLAAAL

-506 INPQVTQRARAL
+506 INPQVTQRARAQHI
-518 NVEAWYGDASAAEF
+518 EAWYGDASAAEF